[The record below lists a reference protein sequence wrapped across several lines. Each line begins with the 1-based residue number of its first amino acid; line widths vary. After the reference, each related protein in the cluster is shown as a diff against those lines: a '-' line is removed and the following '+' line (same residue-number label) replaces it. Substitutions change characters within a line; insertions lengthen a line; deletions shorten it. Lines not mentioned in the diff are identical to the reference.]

1 MRTRA
6 RGPLAAF
13 AAFGVFW
20 GAWGVVL
27 PDVKEQV
34 GASVSELG
42 VALLFIG
49 LAALPAMLLTGRLT
63 DRVGA
68 RAVAPLLLLFAA
80 TVTLPGLT
88 HSVTAL
94 ALALAVLGLASGSL
108 DVAINVAATTFE
120 ATGGPRVMQLAHALF
135 SGGFLV
141 AAVSVGFAR
150 DVGASPQQILLAAAA
165 VIAVTAALNRGH
177 SHAPAAPRERRRLV
191 FSGRLV
197 ALGLLCAVAFV
208 VESGIES
215 WSALFLE
222 EDLAA
227 PPSVSGL
234 GPGLFAISMVAGRL
248 AGQALELRLGDRAL
262 LAGGAATA
270 ALGVALAAMAPSIP
284 LALLGFLLGGAGVSV
299 AAPTL
304 IGAAGRGA
312 REAERGSAVASV
324 TTLAYLGFLGGP
336 PLIGAVSGA
345 YDLRIGFALLAAI
358 AAALAVTAASFGG
371 ALSLRREQ
379 HPARGG
385 VR

>member
-1 MRTRA
+1 MRKA

-13 AAFGVFW
+13 AAFGVAW
-20 GAWGVVL
+20 GAWWVVF
-27 PDVKEQV
+27 PDVQEQV
-34 GASVSELG
+34 AASISELG
-42 VALLFIG
+42 VALFFMS
-49 LAALPAMLLTGRLT
+49 LAALPSMLLAGRLA

-68 RAVAPLLLLFAA
+68 RAVAPLLLVFAVA
-80 TVTLPGLT
+80 LTLPGFAD
-88 HSVTAL
+88 SVTTL
-94 ALALAVLGLASGSL
+94 AVALAVLGLASGSL
-108 DVAINVAATTFE
+108 DVTINVAASSVE
-120 ATGGPRVMQLAHALF
+120 AIGGPRVMQLAHAFF
-135 SGGFLV
+135 SAGFLV

-150 DVGASPQQILLAAAA
+150 DAGARPVHVLVTTAAVVAAA
-165 VIAVTAALNRGH
+165 AALNRGM
-177 SHAPAAPRERRRLV
+177 AAAAAAGRERRLV
-191 FSGRLV
+191 FSRRLV
-197 ALGLLCAVAFV
+197 ALGLLCAVAFL

-222 EDLAA
+222 GNLAA
-227 PPSVSGL
+227 PPSVGGL
-234 GPGLFAISMVAGRL
+234 GPGLFAVAMVIGRL
-248 AGQALELRLGDRAL
+248 AGQALERRVSDRAIV
-262 LAGGAATA
+262 AGGAAIA
-270 ALGVALAAMAPSIP
+270 ALGLALAAAAPSVP
-284 LALLGFLLGGAGVSV
+284 LALAGFLLGGAGVSV
-299 AAPTL
+299 VGPAL

-345 YDLRIGFALLAAI
+345 YDLRVGFALLAAI

>member
-1 MRTRA
+1 MKA
-6 RGPLAAF
+6 RGPLVAYAG
-13 AAFGVFW
+13 FGVFW

-42 VALLFIG
+42 IALFFIS

-63 DRVGA
+63 DRIGA

-88 HSVTAL
+88 HSVTTL
-94 ALALAVLGLASGSL
+94 ALALAALGLASGSL
-108 DVAINVAATTFE
+108 DVAINVAASTVE
-120 ATGGPRVMQLAHALF
+120 ANGGRRVMQLAHALF
-135 SGGFLV
+135 SAGFLV
-141 AAVSVGFAR
+141 AAVSVGLAR
-150 DVGASPQQILLAAAA
+150 EAGARPEQVLLVAAAVVAAAA
-165 VIAVTAALNRGH
+165 VFNRGH
-177 SHAPAAPRERRRLV
+177 PRASAPRRGRRLV

-197 ALGLLCAVAFV
+197 TLGLLCAVAFV

-222 EDLAA
+222 EDLGA
-227 PPSVSGL
+227 PPSISGL
-234 GPGLFAISMVAGRL
+234 GPGLFAVAMVTGRL
-248 AGQALELRLGDRAL
+248 AGHALELRLGDRAL
-262 LAGGAATA
+262 FAGGAMTA
-270 ALGVALAAMAPSIP
+270 ALGLGLAASAPTIP
-284 LALLGFLLGGAGVSV
+284 LALAGFLVGGAGISV

-312 REAERGSAVASV
+312 GDAERGSAVASV
-324 TTLAYLGFLGGP
+324 TTLSYLGFLGGP

-345 YDLRIGFALLAAI
+345 YDLRVGFALLAAI
-358 AAALAVTAASFGG
+358 AAALALTAASFGG
-371 ALSLRREQ
+371 ALSLRRGQ

>member
-1 MRTRA
+1 MKA

-27 PDVKEQV
+27 PDVKAQV

-42 VALLFIG
+42 IALFFIS
-49 LAALPAMLLTGRLT
+49 LAALPSMLLTGRLT
-63 DRVGA
+63 DRIGA
-68 RAVAPLLLLFAA
+68 RAVAPLLVLFAA

-88 HSVTAL
+88 HSVTTL
-94 ALALAVLGLASGSL
+94 ALALAVLGFASGSL
-108 DVAINVAATTFE
+108 DVAINVAASAVE
-120 ATGGPRVMQLAHALF
+120 ADGGRRVMQLAHALF
-135 SGGFLV
+135 SAGFLL
-141 AAVSVGFAR
+141 AAVSVGLAR
-150 DVGASPQQILLAAAA
+150 DAGAAPEHVLVVAAA
-165 VIAVTAALNRGH
+165 VVAATALLNRRQP
-177 SHAPAAPRERRRLV
+177 HAPALRRGRRLV

-197 ALGLLCAVAFV
+197 ALGLLCAFAFV

-234 GPGLFAISMVAGRL
+234 GPGLFAVAMVTGRL
-248 AGQALELRLGDRAL
+248 AGQRLELRLGDRTLFVA
-262 LAGGAATA
+262 GAAIA
-270 ALGVALAAMAPSIP
+270 ACGLALAASAPSIP
-284 LALLGFLLGGAGVSV
+284 FALAGFLLGGAGVSV

-312 REAERGSAVASV
+312 REGERGSAVASV
-324 TTLAYLGFLGGP
+324 TTLSYLGFLAGP

-345 YDLRIGFALLAAI
+345 YDLRVGFALLAAI
-358 AAALAVTAASFGG
+358 AAALAVVAASFGG
-371 ALSLRREQ
+371 ALSVRRQQ

-385 VR
+385 LR